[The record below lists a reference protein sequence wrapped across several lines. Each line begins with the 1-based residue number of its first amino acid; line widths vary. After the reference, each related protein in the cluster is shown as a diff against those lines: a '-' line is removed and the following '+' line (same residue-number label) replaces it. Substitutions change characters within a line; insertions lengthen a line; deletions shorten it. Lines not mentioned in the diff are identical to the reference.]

1 MAKKEQEP
9 AKTEAFIDLD
19 NATQSPD
26 MAMTEFTL
34 SFSGNFN
41 REMICNSLASMLP
54 KGAHVKLDIKCL
66 VML

>member
-1 MAKKEQEP
+1 M
-9 AKTEAFIDLD
+9 D

-54 KGAHVKLDIKCL
+54 KGASVKLDIKCL
-66 VML
+66 VKL